1 MGGGKGEFSNED
13 QPASFSLFFRGENS
27 HASWMPFPSS
37 TTVHQWCEILQPF
50 NAPSQLSRLIA
61 GRPRLCPS
69 CSIIHHF
76 PPVLSPP
83 RPGASQHEDIPPPV
97 FLGGAKDSAGRCQFC
112 LLLSDQPM
120 KEGRFHAPP
129 RAKTARKWP
138 SEQQDVLMAFPCL
151 KKNYFWEGDGEE
163 ASGGEGR
170 NGIPESVPW
179 QEQEENMTVTED
191 FSRVENTYQMEAE
204 VCIIFSD
211 FGKMQNVCNL
221 LIEKLGTSVTISP
234 PHFYHTPEAIDTLRR
249 QVCVAAVGNTHRKAQ
264 EVCRLFGQSLG
275 KPLLIREEET
285 KEWGGHV
292 DSHLSKSPDSLTL
305 QERIQN
311 ATAYASCRVFAVFE
325 IKGKENRRNKL
336 L

>member
-1 MGGGKGEFSNED
+1 MTSK
-13 QPASFSLFFRGENS
+13 
-27 HASWMPFPSS
+27 
-37 TTVHQWCEILQPF
+37 
-50 NAPSQLSRLIA
+50 
-61 GRPRLCPS
+61 
-69 CSIIHHF
+69 
-76 PPVLSPP
+76 
-83 RPGASQHEDIPPPV
+83 
-97 FLGGAKDSAGRCQFC
+97 
-112 LLLSDQPM
+112 
-120 KEGRFHAPP
+120 
-129 RAKTARKWP
+129 
-138 SEQQDVLMAFPCL
+138 
-151 KKNYFWEGDGEE
+151 
-163 ASGGEGR
+163 
-170 NGIPESVPW
+170 
-179 QEQEENMTVTED
+179 EENMTVTED

-234 PHFYHTPEAIDTLRR
+234 PHFYHTPEAVDTLRR
-249 QVCVAAVGNTHRKAQ
+249 QVCVAAVGNTRRKAQ

-285 KEWGGHV
+285 KEWGGHI
-292 DSHLSKSPDSLTL
+292 DSHLSNSPDSLTL

>member
-1 MGGGKGEFSNED
+1 MALSAPPPARVFAELVPARVLTPTPTLTPAPAPTGRGGPPGPPRREVHVSGSAELSASPD
-13 QPASFSLFFRGENS
+13 RARPRGPTGTSRGLPDPTRQPAQQS
-27 HASWMPFPSS
+27 A
-37 TTVHQWCEILQPF
+37 LQP
-50 NAPSQLSRLIA
+50 AA
-61 GRPRLCPS
+61 G
-69 CSIIHHF
+69 
-76 PPVLSPP
+76 
-83 RPGASQHEDIPPPV
+83 
-97 FLGGAKDSAGRCQFC
+97 
-112 LLLSDQPM
+112 
-120 KEGRFHAPP
+120 
-129 RAKTARKWP
+129 
-138 SEQQDVLMAFPCL
+138 
-151 KKNYFWEGDGEE
+151 
-163 ASGGEGR
+163 
-170 NGIPESVPW
+170 
-179 QEQEENMTVTED
+179 EENMTVTED

-234 PHFYHTPEAIDTLRR
+234 PHFYHTPEAVDTLRR
-249 QVCVAAVGNTHRKAQ
+249 QVCVAAVGNTRRKAQ

-292 DSHLSKSPDSLTL
+292 DSHLSNFPDSLTL